1 MNITKDEARILS
13 ELITDGK
20 YDLSRSGTKHTG
32 GETIQAL
39 EQLEKKLQQAGKDL
53 RRNGRKS
60 DNSFTDCMNRFVNK
74 YKKSK

>member
-13 ELITDGK
+13 ELLRDGK
-20 YDLSRSGTKHTG
+20 YDLSRSATKHTSN
-32 GETIQAL
+32 ETIKAL
-39 EQLEKKLQQAGKDL
+39 EQLEERLHQTGKDL

-74 YKKSK
+74 HKKSK